1 MISTL
6 TYANK
11 KSEQIVTA
19 MGNVNE
25 GVALLERALHL
36 DPSSKII
43 QHDLMRLQAKQKA
56 ETQKEKSL
64 YKKMFGL
71 ADAPKANSASQ
82 DKRKV
87 KLTVTQDD

>member
-1 MISTL
+1 
-6 TYANK
+6 
-11 KSEQIVTA
+11 
-19 MGNVNE
+19 MGDVNE

-56 ETQKEKSL
+56 EAQKEKSL

-71 ADAPKANSASQ
+71 ADTTSKVSSAPQ
-82 DKRKV
+82 DKQKV